1 MNTLL
6 ERFLRYVK
14 IDTTASEETGTI
26 PSFSGEW
33 DLAHLLKNE
42 MLEMGI
48 EDAEVTEHCF
58 VFGTIPASPGCEDAK
73 TIGLLAHLDTA
84 PDCIGKDVKPKV
96 HEAYKGGGIKLD
108 NGLVI
113 DPAVYPELETYI
125 GDDIVVSDG
134 TTLLGA
140 DDKAGVAIV
149 MDVASKLME
158 DSSIKHGKIRIAF
171 TPDEEIS
178 VGGASIFDV
187 EKFGADFG
195 ITVDGDGIG
204 ELNYETFHAYA
215 YTVKIRGTNIHTGE
229 AKGKLVNACTI
240 AREFDQL
247 LPQRERPEYTEGYEG
262 FMHLY
267 EMKADVDYAEL
278 QYLLR
283 DFDKEDL
290 ESRKKV
296 FQNTAQALNE
306 KYGQERVALIGE
318 HEYTNPKE
326 VILAVDGLTDVFKK
340 AFRECNVEPVI
351 KPIRGG
357 TDGSTLAEKGL
368 ACPNLFLGGHNYHS
382 CKEFVS
388 VNAMGKSAEV
398 LIRIL
403 SLFS

>member
-1 MNTLL
+1 MNNLL
-6 ERFLRYVK
+6 ERFIRYVK

-33 DLAHLLKNE
+33 DLAYLLKNE

-48 EDAEVTEHCF
+48 EDAEVTDNCF
-58 VFGTIPASPGCEDAK
+58 VFGTIPASPGCDDAK

-84 PDCIGKDVKPKV
+84 ADCIGKNVKPKV
-96 HEAYKGGGIKLD
+96 HKAYKGGGIKLD
-108 NGLVI
+108 NGLII
-113 DPAVYPELETYI
+113 DPAVYPDLERYI
-125 GDDIVVSDG
+125 GDDIVVTDG

-140 DDKAGVAIV
+140 DDKAGIAII
-149 MDVASKLME
+149 MDVAEKLMR
-158 DSSIKHGKIRIAF
+158 DPSIKHGRVRIGF
-171 TPDEEIS
+171 TPDEEVS

-195 ITVDGDGIG
+195 ITLDGDGIG
-204 ELNYETFHAYA
+204 ELNYETFNAYS

-247 LPQRERPEYTEGYEG
+247 LPQKERPEYTEGYEG
-262 FMHLY
+262 FIHLY
-267 EMKADVDYAEL
+267 EMKAEVDTAEL

-283 DFDKEDL
+283 DFDKEGL
-290 ESRKKV
+290 ENKKEI
-296 FQNTAQALNE
+296 FQNAAKSLNE
-306 KYGQERVALIGE
+306 KYGQERVILIGE
-318 HEYTNPKE
+318 HEYINPKE
-326 VILAVDGLTDVFKK
+326 AILSVDGIMDVFKQ
-340 AFRECNVEPVI
+340 AFRECGIEPI
-351 KPIRGG
+351 ISPIRGG

-368 ACPNLFLGGHNYHS
+368 ACPNLFLGGHNFHS
-382 CKEFVS
+382 CREFVS

-398 LIRIL
+398 LIKIL